1 MPAGLAP
8 FASGGALC
16 VVAFERASCR
26 AMMLPMNQMFPKLPP
41 AQTVRTTQAA
51 EGVPRWRWT
60 TAELL
65 RMCELGLFDED
76 ARVELIGGEIVPMSP
91 AGRRHEVVAD
101 ELALMWQPILRA
113 DRAISQEKQF
123 NLDDE
128 TYTKPEIMVRPRAI
142 KAPDVRGDSALLI
155 VEVAD
160 SSLSYDLAVKS
171 ATYARFGV
179 REYWV
184 VEAWTLKTHVHR
196 QPTASGYDSVI
207 EVAADIEHAPL
218 LVPELKVTMAKLD
231 I

>member
-1 MPAGLAP
+1 
-8 FASGGALC
+8 
-16 VVAFERASCR
+16 
-26 AMMLPMNQMFPKLPP
+26 MLSLMNQMLPKLSP
-41 AQTVRTTQAA
+41 AQPVVRTTQAA

-65 RMCELGLFDED
+65 RMCELGLFDENE
-76 ARVELIGGEIVPMSP
+76 RVELIGGEIVPMSP
-91 AGRRHEVVAD
+91 TGRRHEVVAD
-101 ELALMWQPILRA
+101 ELALMWQPMLPP

-160 SSLSYDLAVKS
+160 SSLSYDLTIKA
-171 ATYARFGV
+171 ATYALFGV

-184 VEAWTLKTHVHR
+184 VEAWSLITHVHR
-196 QPTASGYDSVI
+196 EPTASGYASVV
-207 EVAADIEHAPL
+207 EVPADIAQAPL
-218 LVPELKVTMAKLD
+218 LVPELRVTMGRLD
-231 I
+231 L

>member
-1 MPAGLAP
+1 
-8 FASGGALC
+8 
-16 VVAFERASCR
+16 
-26 AMMLPMNQMFPKLPP
+26 MNQMFPKLSP
-41 AQTVRTTQAA
+41 AQPVVRTTQAA

-65 RMCELGLFDED
+65 RMCELGLFDEN

-91 AGRRHEVVAD
+91 TGRRHEVVAD
-101 ELALMWQPILRA
+101 ELALLWQPRLRL
-113 DRAISQEKQF
+113 DCAISQEKQF

-142 KAPDVRGDSALLI
+142 KAPDLRGDTALFI

-160 SSLSYDLAVKS
+160 SSLSYDLTVK
-171 ATYARFGV
+171 APLYARFGV

-184 VEAWTLKTHVHR
+184 VEAWSLITHVHR
-196 QPTASGYDSVI
+196 GPTAAGYATVT
-207 EVAADIEHAPL
+207 EVAADVECAPL